1 MALLEDEH
9 QGSKRRTDGQEVE
22 HHSLQRQ
29 HNRPGEQE
37 EQHVSHEDHRAHGQ
51 GHLVVD
57 ELDHVDVDRRRA
69 ANEHAAVGDGSV
81 GADRLDDIAR
91 RVRADLGVGRCLD
104 QHHVLADG
112 ARHQLA
118 HGLRKVV
125 RIAGVQLRVLREAE
139 VGVQIVDRARVQD
152 TGDGC
157 DAALERVLIGD
168 AAGRQR

>member
-1 MALLEDEH
+1 MTAFDEATAIMPE
-9 QGSKRRTDGQEVE
+9 GDGCYAI
-22 HHSLQRQ
+22 
-29 HNRPGEQE
+29 RPDERFAI
-37 EQHVSHEDHRAHGQ
+37 VS
-51 GHLVVD
+51 
-57 ELDHVDVDRRRA
+57 
-69 ANEHAAVGDGSV
+69 GDGSV